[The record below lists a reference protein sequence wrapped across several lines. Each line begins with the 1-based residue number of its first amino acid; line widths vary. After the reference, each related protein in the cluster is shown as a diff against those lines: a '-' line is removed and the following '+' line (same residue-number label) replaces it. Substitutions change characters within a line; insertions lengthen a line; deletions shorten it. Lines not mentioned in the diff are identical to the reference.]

1 MSEIKNLWSEIE
13 NDGLNI
19 ITKIHGRLVGDSL
32 GAMAASIGLFLYG
45 MSHAIES
52 YVPDIVLVLGDRS
65 EQLAGAM
72 AAGSIRPVS
81 ASMSTTTGVAPVCMI
96 PTIEKIARQ
105 LGHELDVWTKR
116 SVDKKASRRGSLFV

>member
-1 MSEIKNLWSEIE
+1 MHLDPNHGETWSEIE
-13 NDGLNI
+13 EDGLNI
-19 ITKIHGRLVGDSL
+19 ITKVHGRLVGDSL

-72 AAGSIRPVS
+72 AA
-81 ASMSTTTGVAPVCMI
+81 AFQN
-96 PTIEKIARQ
+96 IAVVHLCGGRNF
-105 LGHELDVWTKR
+105 LHHLCCH
-116 SVDKKASRRGSLFV
+116 